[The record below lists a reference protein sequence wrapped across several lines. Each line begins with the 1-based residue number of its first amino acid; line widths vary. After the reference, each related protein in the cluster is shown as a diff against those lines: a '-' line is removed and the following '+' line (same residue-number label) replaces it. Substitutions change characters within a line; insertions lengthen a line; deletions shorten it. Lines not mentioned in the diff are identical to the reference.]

1 VKKPYTTNR
10 SLLLHISRSVG
21 RCVDAVPTTLHVECH
36 ERDRMRAQAR
46 AVRSQTISLILYRVA
61 CVAASSSRPN
71 TTNRVKPGYP
81 CGRRANERARNE
93 KTEERLRRGLTCMN
107 VIWLPR
113 YAGRIAT
120 VAGIMTPQR
129 RASLSGGV
137 LPHEDEWKS
146 FAIVLLARRT
156 RTRGRGG
163 GVGLGIIR
171 HEERFY

>member
-1 VKKPYTTNR
+1 MKKPYTTNR

-36 ERDRMRAQAR
+36 ERDRMRACSSCQITNHISHSLPCGLCGGERFEAKHHQQSKTGLP
-46 AVRSQTISLILYRVA
+46 VR
-61 CVAASSSRPN
+61 AAS
-71 TTNRVKPGYP
+71 
-81 CGRRANERARNE
+81 ERTSERT

-107 VIWLPR
+107 VIRLPR